1 MANRGMRETRTGKIL
16 TVLIAA
22 YNGEKTLPKALESCL
37 VREGERLDVIV
48 VDDGSTD
55 QTAATAERYAA
66 RWPET
71 FRVIRQP
78 NGGYG
83 SAVMT
88 GLANARGE
96 YFRTLDCDDWFDTD
110 ALETMLQY
118 LENCGTDIVFS
129 NYCTVRE
136 EQVQKVFDICK
147 GYETQSTYTYDMLG
161 QRALDLEI
169 HGMTCRTLMLRAA
182 HILLPIHCS
191 YTDMAYTFMAMS
203 AAQTM
208 SFCPVTLYHYRLGR
222 DGQSVSIEN
231 YQKHF
236 EDYAR
241 VTDQILD
248 LADALPGGTKGDL
261 LRSRARDIAQ
271 YGIELLLRFE
281 PGAETKRRL
290 IEYDTSLRTRHP
302 DIARR
307 MVNKNTRLLRVSRY
321 GLYKINSWWKKRK
334 TARINDDR

>member
-1 MANRGMRETRTGKIL
+1 MENRGMRETRTGKIL

-22 YNGEKTLPKALESCL
+22 YNGEKTLTKALESCL

-55 QTAATAERYAA
+55 RTAATAERYAA
-66 RWPET
+66 RRPET

-96 YFRTLDCDDWFDTD
+96 YFRTLDCDDWFDAD

-281 PGAETKRRL
+281 PGRKVKQQLAA
-290 IEYDTSLRTRHP
+290 YDKAVRNDHP
-302 DIARR
+302 AIARQ
-307 MVNKNTRLLRVSRY
+307 MHNKNTRLLRFSGYKLY
-321 GLYKINSWWKKRK
+321 GVLQRHAHEKQKLQN
-334 TARINDDR
+334 